1 MFEGLSN
8 KLGQV
13 FDNIRGRGSLS
24 EADVDVALRDV
35 RLALLEADV
44 ALPVVKSFIASVREK
59 AIGQDVLK
67 SVKPG
72 QMVVKIVHDAL
83 VETLG
88 PGAEP
93 LNLNQ
98 APPAVILMVG
108 LQGGGKTTSSGK
120 LARLLRHK
128 YKKTVMLASLD
139 VTRPAAREQ
148 LRILG
153 TEADVDVLPERDGDT
168 PASITKRAL
177 DAAKLKSSD
186 ILILDTAGRTTVDEG
201 LMAEVREVS
210 SVAKPIE
217 TLLVADAMTGQDA
230 VQTADAFNNAIG
242 ITGIILTRADGDA
255 RGGAALSMR
264 QITNCPIKFL
274 GVGEKQ
280 DALEEF
286 DPERMAG
293 RILDMGDI
301 VGLVEKAAET
311 IEAEEAERMAKRM
324 AKGQF
329 DMNDFLSQLR
339 QLKKMGGMGGL
350 LRDVAWDRQIKRP
363 DRSRWA

>member
-98 APPAVILMVG
+98 APPASYLDG
-108 LQGGGKTTSSGK
+108 WS
-120 LARLLRHK
+120 ARWR
-128 YKKTVMLASLD
+128 
-139 VTRPAAREQ
+139 
-148 LRILG
+148 
-153 TEADVDVLPERDGDT
+153 
-168 PASITKRAL
+168 
-177 DAAKLKSSD
+177 
-186 ILILDTAGRTTVDEG
+186 
-201 LMAEVREVS
+201 
-210 SVAKPIE
+210 
-217 TLLVADAMTGQDA
+217 
-230 VQTADAFNNAIG
+230 
-242 ITGIILTRADGDA
+242 
-255 RGGAALSMR
+255 
-264 QITNCPIKFL
+264 
-274 GVGEKQ
+274 
-280 DALEEF
+280 
-286 DPERMAG
+286 
-293 RILDMGDI
+293 
-301 VGLVEKAAET
+301 
-311 IEAEEAERMAKRM
+311 
-324 AKGQF
+324 
-329 DMNDFLSQLR
+329 
-339 QLKKMGGMGGL
+339 
-350 LRDVAWDRQIKRP
+350 
-363 DRSRWA
+363 